1 MDDGQLIP
9 VISLQDN
16 QYVRIWPIQISLS
29 TVVARSDSLVLLR
42 TPVLLAYYVLALS
55 TSV

>member
-9 VISLQDN
+9 FISFQDD

>member
-9 VISLQDN
+9 VISFQDN